1 MVGVRRMRVRRV
13 AVWCVTMRIMP
24 MRIVAVWAVAVRA
37 VPVRVVAMRL
47 WLWLRL
53 CGRMAMARGHL
64 PSYSASNGRHQH
76 EYELESA
83 NHYTSPRAVPARAA
97 ERRPTFRP
105 NSLRRCFF
113 GQGCGD
119 DLFPSGRG
127 GDRPG
132 PTPKFRS
139 LISRAYARGARGL
152 RGPHGDMQVPAV
164 DVEVKEPVRVGVEDE
179 LHQRQLARIGVD
191 PALGADLEVKKSN
204 QETEIIL
211 DGTKPIITKDVF
223 VPGDFSSAAFL
234 IGAALISKD
243 ADICIKNVGINP
255 TRIGFLEVLKEMN
268 ANIKIE
274 NVREANNEQIGDIH
288 VKYSPLKSVI
298 VAKDIIPNIIDELP
312 LLSVLACFAEGE
324 TKVSGAKELRVK
336 ESDRLSAIELM
347 LKNIG
352 VEFDVFE
359 DGFNIIGKGANY
371 QFSSGNFVSLGDHRI
386 AMCSAL
392 CALKATENIFIDNV
406 QSVTTSF
413 PNFFEI
419 LEQMGFTIEE
429 A

>member
-1 MVGVRRMRVRRV
+1 MSVKVSYKSNYGIQGSYDVPLDKSIAQRSAILGLSTNTGVEGED
-13 AVWCVTMRIMP
+13 
-24 MRIVAVWAVAVRA
+24 IVSTKKAAKQIRSGADNLCLDMGNSGTG
-37 VPVRVVAMRL
+37 MRL
-47 WLWLRL
+47 MAGFIAGLGIDAELVGDESLSNRPMERIAKPLREM
-53 CGRMAMARGHL
+53 GAEIHL
-64 PSYSASNGRHQH
+64 KEGKPPIKIAKSNI
-76 EYELESA
+76 A
-83 NHYTSPRAVPARAA
+83 
-97 ERRPTFRP
+97 
-105 NSLRRCFF
+105 
-113 GQGCGD
+113 
-119 DLFPSGRG
+119 
-127 GDRPG
+127 
-132 PTPKFRS
+132 
-139 LISRAYARGARGL
+139 
-152 RGPHGDMQVPAV
+152 
-164 DVEVKEPVRVGVEDE
+164 DE
-179 LHQRQLARIGVD
+179 FIY
-191 PALGADLEVKKSN
+191 DLEIPSAQIKSCLLLAALSAGTKIKIIENQTTRNHTELLLQYLDANLAVKKSN
-204 QETEIIL
+204 GVTEIIL
-211 DGTKPIITKDVF
+211 DATKPITAKDVF

-268 ANIKIE
+268 ANIKID
-274 NVREANNEQIGDIH
+274 NVREANNEQIGDIY
-288 VKYSPLKSVI
+288 VKYSSLKSVI